1 MVGEIFG
8 AIGLDCGEVGIWEA
22 GVVDYY
28 RGVDCVDYEGL
39 TTEIRECF
47 SKRLGGLDLLVHH
60 FGVGV
65 QVRVTCLSQHFA
77 KYLSGVAI

>member
-1 MVGEIFG
+1 VVGEIFG

-47 SKRLGGLDLLVHH
+47 SKRLGGWTSWYIISVLVY
-60 FGVGV
+60 
-65 QVRVTCLSQHFA
+65 
-77 KYLSGVAI
+77 KSG